1 MPIMNRNK
9 LIDIA
14 IYAGLIVVFLA
25 PRLAGIG
32 DFVTLDEPSWLSQGA
47 NYYYA
52 LGQREFQNTVY
63 EYQPAVTTMTII
75 SAAMFLYFP
84 EYRGFGQG
92 YLDYE
97 KGRLDPF
104 MVSHGKDPLMLLIY
118 SRVIQVFVLLV
129 LFLILYF
136 LLQKFFPKPVAIFAL
151 VFAMFDP
158 FYLSQHRLM
167 DHEGM
172 VSLFGMISLV
182 SLAVYLFK
190 ENTQSHAERSEASRS
205 EASLRLSQRP
215 FVARGATQG
224 DSRGDNLPKV
234 SYLILSGVAAG
245 FMSLSKS
252 SSIATLAAI
261 GVLLLWK
268 MIQDREHGWG
278 RGLVSALKTFG
289 LWFLILAITYFVF
302 WPGMWVAPGRM
313 LYEVYGN
320 AFSYAFQG
328 ARLKITEELD
338 VSQFTLNTR
347 FADVWEV
354 AKILLYRTTPVTW
367 LGVLL
372 GFALPFTRDPERAQR
387 NRLFFT
393 LWLVNGIAFVVLIGV
408 AQGRNSPHYILS
420 SYLSFNLLAGLGW
433 FHFAEWLKSPAAGD
447 GSGSMNKHIWQYT
460 LLAVVMLY
468 QAGSAITN
476 YPYYFTYRNPILY
489 AAGWYNEFPHFPYCE
504 GLETAAHFLADLP
517 DAENATVFSYYS
529 RGCVSYYYPGPTIS
543 YRPYYSDGEHTEDLL
558 NNLRASEY
566 LIVYYANQG
575 QLAHH
580 LNFVNAMAKAEPFRV
595 VWLNGYE
602 YVRIYKVDD
611 LGPEI
616 YEALAHLK

>member
-1 MPIMNRNK
+1 MNRNK
-9 LIDIA
+9 LLNIA
-14 IYAGLIVVFLA
+14 ITIGLVVVFLA

-52 LGQREFQNTVY
+52 LGQREFENTVY
-63 EYQPAVTTMTII
+63 EYQPAVTTMSII
-75 SAAMFLYFP
+75 SLAMFLYFP

-104 MVSHGKDPLMLLIY
+104 MVEHGYDPLVLLIY

-129 LFLILYF
+129 LFLVLYF
-136 LLQKFFPKPVAIFAL
+136 LLQKFLPKPVAVFAL

-172 VSLFGMISLV
+172 VSLFALISLT
-182 SLAVYLFK
+182 SFAYYLFK
-190 ENTQSHAERSEASRS
+190 ERKFA
-205 EASLRLSQRP
+205 
-215 FVARGATQG
+215 F
-224 DSRGDNLPKV
+224 
-234 SYLILSGVAAG
+234 LILSGVAGG
-245 FMSLSKS
+245 FAQLSKS
-252 SSIATLAAI
+252 SAIAMLAAMGI
-261 GVLLLWK
+261 MLLWQ
-268 MIQDREHGWG
+268 MIQNREQGWG
-278 RGLVSALKTFG
+278 KVFVNALKSFG
-289 LWFLILAITYFVF
+289 IWFAILVVTYFVF
-302 WPGMWVAPGRM
+302 WPGMWVAPGKM
-313 LYEVYGN
+313 LYTVYGN

-338 VSQFTLNTR
+338 VAQFSLNTR
-347 FADVWEV
+347 FGDIWEV
-354 AKILLYRTTPVTW
+354 FKILLYRTTPVTW

-372 GFALPFTRDPERAQR
+372 GFALPFTRDPQQAPR

-393 LWLVNGIAFVVLIGV
+393 LLLTNAVAFVLLIGI

-433 FHFAEWLKSPAAGD
+433 FHFAQWFAGRFP
-447 GSGSMNKHIWQYT
+447 SRRVISQYA
-460 LLAVVMLY
+460 LLSIVMLA
-468 QAGSAITN
+468 QVGSALAN
-476 YPYYFTYRNPILY
+476 FPYYFTYRNPILA
-489 AAGWYNEFPHFPYCE
+489 AAGWYSEFPHFPYCE
-504 GLETAAHFLADLP
+504 GLELAAHYLAELP
-517 DAENATVFSYYS
+517 DAENATVFSYYG
-529 RGCVSYYYPGPTIS
+529 RGCVSYYYPGPWIS
-543 YRPYYSDGEHTEDLL
+543 YRPYYSDGEHTDDLL

-580 LNFVNAMAKAEPFRV
+580 QNFVNAMSKAEPFHV
-595 VWLNGYE
+595 IWLNGYE

-611 LGPEI
+611 LDPEI

>member
-1 MPIMNRNK
+1 MNRIK
-9 LIDIA
+9 LNDVL
-14 IYAGLIVVFLA
+14 IYLALTVVFLA

-52 LGQREFQNTVY
+52 LGQREFDKTVY

-75 SAAMFLYFP
+75 SAAMLMYFP

-104 MVSHGKDPLMLLIY
+104 MVSHGKDPLTLLIY

-129 LFLILYF
+129 LFLVLYF

-151 VFAMFDP
+151 LFAMFDP

-182 SLAVYLFK
+182 SLAIYLFK
-190 ENTQSHAERSEASRS
+190 ENKFWYV
-205 EASLRLSQRP
+205 L
-215 FVARGATQG
+215 
-224 DSRGDNLPKV
+224 
-234 SYLILSGVAAG
+234 LSGVAAG

-252 SSIATLAAI
+252 SSIATLAAV

-268 MIQDREHGWG
+268 LLQERGQGWG
-278 RGLVSALKTFG
+278 KGLLSALKTFG
-289 LWFLILAITYFVF
+289 LWFLFLAITYFVF
-302 WPGMWVAPGRM
+302 WPGMWVAPGKM

-347 FADVWEV
+347 FTDVWEV
-354 AKILLYRTTPVTW
+354 AKIFLYRTTPVTW
-367 LGVLL
+367 LGVIL

-393 LWLVNGIAFVVLIGV
+393 LWLVNGIAFILLIGV

-433 FHFAEWLKSPAAGD
+433 FHFAEWLSTRIH
-447 GSGSMNKHIWQYT
+447 SSRNLWQYG

-468 QAGSAITN
+468 QAGSALAN

-517 DAENATVFSYYS
+517 DAENTTVFSYYS

-558 NNLRASEY
+558 NNLNASEY

-580 LNFVNAMAKAEPFRV
+580 LNFVNAMAQAEPFHV

>member
-1 MPIMNRNK
+1 MNRNK
-9 LIDIA
+9 LVNVV
-14 IYAGLIVVFLA
+14 IYLALIVVFLA

-52 LGQREFQNTVY
+52 LGQREFENTVY

-75 SAAMFLYFP
+75 SAAMLLYFP

-104 MVSHGKDPLMLLIY
+104 MLSHDKDPLMLLIY

-129 LFLILYF
+129 LFLVLYF

-151 VFAMFDP
+151 LFAMFDP

-182 SLAVYLFK
+182 SLAIYLFK
-190 ENTQSHAERSEASRS
+190 ENKFA
-205 EASLRLSQRP
+205 
-215 FVARGATQG
+215 
-224 DSRGDNLPKV
+224 
-234 SYLILSGVAAG
+234 YLILSGVAAG

-252 SSIATLAAI
+252 SSIATLAAV

-268 MIQDREHGWG
+268 LLQERGQGWG
-278 RGLVSALKTFG
+278 KGLLSALKTFG
-289 LWFLILAITYFVF
+289 LWFLFLAITYFVF
-302 WPGMWVAPGRM
+302 WPGMWVAPGKM

-347 FADVWEV
+347 FTDVWEV
-354 AKILLYRTTPVTW
+354 AKIFLYRTTPVTW
-367 LGVLL
+367 LGVIL

-393 LWLVNGIAFVVLIGV
+393 LWLVNGIAFILLIGV

-433 FHFAEWLKSPAAGD
+433 FHFAEWLLTRIHS
-447 GSGSMNKHIWQYT
+447 SRNLWQYG

-468 QAGSAITN
+468 QAGSALAN

-517 DAENATVFSYYS
+517 DAENTTVFSYYS

-558 NNLRASEY
+558 NNLNASEY

-580 LNFVNAMAKAEPFRV
+580 LNFVNAMAQAEPFHV

>member
-1 MPIMNRNK
+1 MNRNK

-14 IYAGLIVVFLA
+14 VYAGLIVVFLA

-47 NYYYA
+47 NFYYA
-52 LGQREFQNTVY
+52 LGQRELENTVY

-75 SAAMFLYFP
+75 SLGMLLYFP

-104 MVSHGKDPLMLLIY
+104 MVQHGKDPLMLLIY

-129 LFLILYF
+129 LFLVLYF

-172 VSLFGMISLV
+172 VSLFVLISLAAFA
-182 SLAVYLFK
+182 LYLFK
-190 ENTQSHAERSEASRS
+190 ERKFA
-205 EASLRLSQRP
+205 
-215 FVARGATQG
+215 F
-224 DSRGDNLPKV
+224 
-234 SYLILSGVAAG
+234 LILSGVAAG
-245 FMSLSKS
+245 FASLSKS
-252 SSIATLAAI
+252 SSIAMLAAL
-261 GVLLLWK
+261 GVMLLWR
-268 MIQDREHGWG
+268 MIQDRGQGWG
-278 RGLVSALKTFG
+278 KAFVDALKSFG
-289 LWFLILAITYFVF
+289 IWFAILVVTYFVF
-302 WPGMWVAPGRM
+302 WPGMWVAPGKM
-313 LYEVYGN
+313 LYTVYGN

-338 VSQFTLNTR
+338 VAQFSLNTR
-347 FADVWEV
+347 LGDIWDVF
-354 AKILLYRTTPVTW
+354 KILLYRTTPVTW

-372 GFALPFTRDPERAQR
+372 GFALPFTRDPEQAPR

-393 LWLVNGIAFVVLIGV
+393 LLLTNAIAFILLIGI

-433 FHFAEWLKSPAAGD
+433 FHAAEWLVKRFPSVRRAG
-447 GSGSMNKHIWQYT
+447 QVA
-460 LLAVVMLY
+460 LLSAVMLA
-468 QAGSAITN
+468 QVGSALVN
-476 YPYYFTYRNPILY
+476 YPYYFTYRNPILA

-504 GLETAAHFLADLP
+504 GLELAAHYLAELP
-517 DAENATVFSYYS
+517 NAENATVFSYYS
-529 RGCVSYYYPGPTIS
+529 R
-543 YRPYYSDGEHTEDLL
+543 
-558 NNLRASEY
+558 
-566 LIVYYANQG
+566 
-575 QLAHH
+575 
-580 LNFVNAMAKAEPFRV
+580 
-595 VWLNGYE
+595 
-602 YVRIYKVDD
+602 
-611 LGPEI
+611 
-616 YEALAHLK
+616 

>member
-1 MPIMNRNK
+1 MNRNK

-14 IYAGLIVVFLA
+14 IYIGLIVVFLA

-52 LGQREFQNTVY
+52 LGQREFENTVY

-75 SAAMFLYFP
+75 SAAMLVYFP

-104 MVSHGKDPLMLLIY
+104 MVSHGKDPLQLLIY

-129 LFLILYF
+129 LFLVLYF
-136 LLQKFFPKPVAIFAL
+136 LLQKFFPKPAAIFAL

-172 VSLFGMISLV
+172 VSLFGMISLI
-182 SLAVYLFK
+182 SLAIYLF
-190 ENTQSHAERSEASRS
+190 AERPEG
-205 EASLRLSQRP
+205 
-215 FVARGATQG
+215 VAVAPWRQFLNPGSFSG
-224 DSRGDNLPKV
+224 KPSGRYLP
-234 SYLILSGVAAG
+234 SIIYLILSGVAAG

-268 MIQDREHGWG
+268 MIQDREQGWG
-278 RGLVSALKTFG
+278 RGFLSALKTFG
-289 LWFLILAITYFVF
+289 LWFLFLAITYFVF
-302 WPGMWVAPGRM
+302 WPGMWVAPGKM

-354 AKILLYRTTPVTW
+354 FKIFLYRTTPVTW

-372 GFALPFTRDPERAQR
+372 GFALPLTRDPERAQR
-387 NRLFFT
+387 NKLFFT
-393 LWLVNGIAFVVLIGV
+393 LWLVNGIAFVFLIGV

-420 SYLSFNLLAGLGW
+420 SYLSFNLLAGVGW
-433 FHFAEWLKSPAAGD
+433 FYFVEWLSKRLPS
-447 GSGSMNKHIWQYT
+447 SRNYWQYT

-468 QAGSAITN
+468 QAGSALAN

-517 DAENATVFSYYS
+517 DAENTTVFSYYS

-558 NNLRASEY
+558 SNLRASEY

-580 LNFVNAMAKAEPFRV
+580 LNFVNAMAQAEPFHV

-616 YEALAHLK
+616 YKALAHLK